1 MAELRVTILGCGSSG
16 GVPRLGGR
24 WGACDPTNPK
34 NRRRRCAILV
44 ERVTP
49 QGATR
54 VLVDA
59 GPDMREQLLSAEV
72 GDLDAVLFTHEHADH
87 VHGIDDLRQIVF
99 NRRARLPVW
108 APPAAAEVLRA
119 SAEVG
124 DLDAVLFT
132 HEHADHVHG
141 IDDLR
146 QIVFN
151 RRARLP
157 VWAPP
162 AAAEVLRAR
171 FAYVFE
177 APPGSLYPPIL
188 DLGVIDGPVTIDGAG
203 GPLTALPFATPHG
216 SIEALGFRFGPVAY
230 LPDVSAMSEAA
241 WAAVQG
247 LECWIVDA
255 LRYEPH
261 MTHSHLA
268 QTLDWIARAKP
279 ARAVITNMHIDL
291 DHDRVA
297 AETPDHVDPAHDGMT
312 LTFRV

>member
-44 ERVTP
+44 ERVTA

-59 GPDMREQLLSAEV
+59 GPDMREQLL
-72 GDLDAVLFTHEHADH
+72 
-87 VHGIDDLRQIVF
+87 
-99 NRRARLPVW
+99 
-108 APPAAAEVLRA
+108 

-261 MTHSHLA
+261 MTHSHLV

-297 AETPDHVDPAHDGMT
+297 AETPGHVDPAHDGMT